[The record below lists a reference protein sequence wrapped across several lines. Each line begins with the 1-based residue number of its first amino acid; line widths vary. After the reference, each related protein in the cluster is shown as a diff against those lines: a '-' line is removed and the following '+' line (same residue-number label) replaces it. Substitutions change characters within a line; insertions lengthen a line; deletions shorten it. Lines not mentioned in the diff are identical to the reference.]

1 MTRFIK
7 YTMMCMAAN
16 TVPIAL
22 EPWVEKNQRRAA
34 LLGNIS
40 ERCRHFIV
48 AVNKISINSVFDNSV
63 YKYQQG
69 GLSLRLSAQG
79 GSGKKFWYLNGRYFT
94 QRSALLPCVMKMVEL
109 GSYQLCVDDE
119 HGNSDLVTC
128 DVE

>member
-1 MTRFIK
+1 
-7 YTMMCMAAN
+7 MAAN

-40 ERCRHFIV
+40 ERYRHFIV

-63 YKYQQG
+63 YKSQQG

-79 GSGKKFWYLNGRYFT
+79 GSG
-94 QRSALLPCVMKMVEL
+94 
-109 GSYQLCVDDE
+109 
-119 HGNSDLVTC
+119 
-128 DVE
+128 